1 MGASLGQTASTAGAR
16 VGALGL
22 EGANISQRL
31 ATGANATTNP
41 YAQALMAAGN
51 PNAMFG
57 QSLGNVFGG
66 LFS

>member
-1 MGASLGQTASTAGAR
+1 
-16 VGALGL
+16 LGL

-41 YAQALMAAGN
+41 YAQALIASGN

-57 QSLGNVFGG
+57 QALGNVFSG